1 MRPKGVKRT
10 SKTIENVILGHL
22 GDTLAARGGSGL
34 DFYGFGMDS
43 GIQNGL
49 PNHRFLM
56 SVCKNRG
63 LFIAF
68 FRAAFR
74 DRICAESELKI
85 DTGNRLW
92 NAQA

>member
-1 MRPKGVKRT
+1 MRPKGVKSM
-10 SKTIENVILGHL
+10 SKTIENVSLGHL
-22 GDTLAARGGSGL
+22 RGTLAARGGSGL

-56 SVCKNRG
+56 SVCKNSD
-63 LFIAF
+63 LFTAF

-74 DRICAESELKI
+74 DRIFAES
-85 DTGNRLW
+85 
-92 NAQA
+92 